1 MLIIFKEWNKFI
13 NIRNIELRLNFKH
26 VERLTSP
33 YPVQKIRIGP
43 NSSEFEILNRFPDQ
57 SLCVTHCLETYISRT
72 ECLRQGSQLLV
83 SFQTPHKGISRDTLG
98 RWTRDVMNQSG
109 FNLDIFKPHSTR
121 ASSISKATMRSVSL
135 ATIAATVGWRNA
147 SAVAK
152 YYNKPIEEEGLA
164 AAVLGEYN
172 K

>member
-1 MLIIFKEWNKFI
+1 M
-13 NIRNIELRLNFKH
+13 
-26 VERLTSP
+26 TSP
-33 YPVQKIRIGP
+33 YPVQKTRIGP

-57 SLCVTHCLETYISRT
+57 SFCVTHCLESYITRT